1 VILQFKKEVYRV
13 EDLNYLYSNMGKAT
27 VCKHVAVA
35 LFFVWINIS
44 KCKPLL
50 CVCYNHQ
57 HFLFYCFVVEI
68 QWATWCRFFQNITCF
83 PSIELSQFGVPAHFK
98 IIDQVAQIYEIALHV
113 SGTTVDTVDLCL
125 VEGNLSVKDIGAG
138 EFLGMQRL
146 FGQTMLWVPQNSYN
160 MIHIS
165 FRCTSAR
172 CHVPCWLQQLGCEW
186 NGKLQNW
193 GRCSKVL
200 SQLGFG
206 NVLAQSSV
214 LFLSYQ
220 KPNFKYQILCL
231 QASSNLV
238 EENIMYQHL
247 KSICREK
254 VRRIKF
260 FWTNLGKY
268 GQNIFCTPKT
278 CQLLHQKHQRLF
290 WRQWMY
296 K

>member
-1 VILQFKKEVYRV
+1 M
-13 EDLNYLYSNMGKAT
+13 SAT
-27 VCKHVAVA
+27 
-35 LFFVWINIS
+35 I
-44 KCKPLL
+44 
-50 CVCYNHQ
+50 
-57 HFLFYCFVVEI
+57 
-68 QWATWCRFFQNITCF
+68 
-83 PSIELSQFGVPAHFK
+83 
-98 IIDQVAQIYEIALHV
+98 
-113 SGTTVDTVDLCL
+113 VDTVDLCL
-125 VEGNLSVKDIGAG
+125 VEGNLSVKDVGAG